1 MFIYYQILGLDENA
15 KDGEIRNRYLELV
28 RKFTPEQHPEGF
40 IRITKAYEALKDRRS
55 RIKSKITGL
64 KDYRFWTEGLSDLVE
79 TIDLERKSPGLRD
92 IIKADKNE

>member
-1 MFIYYQILGLDENA
+1 MFIYYQILGVDESA
-15 KDGEIRNRYLELV
+15 TDPEIRNRYLELV

-64 KDYRFWTEGLSDLVE
+64 NDYRFWTDALNDLVE
-79 TIDLERKSPGLRD
+79 SI
-92 IIKADKNE
+92 